1 MYNPTKPKPKIDP
14 MNMDFD
20 FMIKNHPEFFTKLS
34 SQNFEHP
41 PLSPPPRRPPPA
53 SGDYS
58 GLSLPPLPDGF
69 TGYSNPQPLPSGGKG
84 GRGRLFARAGGAG
97 ATLKPKIYPPTL
109 MRNAKPKRGRN
120 NFFK

>member
-14 MNMDFD
+14 MNLDFD
-20 FMIKNHPEFFTKLS
+20 FMIKNHPKFFTKLS

-41 PLSPPPRRPPPA
+41 PSPTPRRPLPA
-53 SGDYS
+53 SGGYS
-58 GLSLPPLPDGF
+58 GLPSVPDD
-69 TGYSNPQPLPSGGKG
+69 YLERG
-84 GRGRLFARAGGAG
+84 GRGQLFARAGAAG

-109 MRNAKPKRGRN
+109 IRNAKPERGRN